1 MAIVRSQ
8 ETSSPNSHCS
18 YDVFLSFRGED
29 TRKTFTDH
37 LYTALVHAG
46 FRTFRDDDG
55 IERGENIK
63 FELNKAIQES
73 KISIVVFSEDYA
85 SSSWC
90 LDELVMI
97 LERRRTVGHV
107 VLPVFYHVDPSHV
120 RKQKKSFKEA
130 FTRHEERFRAEVSE
144 RKVEWI
150 GKMEEWKAALRE
162 AADLAGMNLQNQT
175 DGLESKFIQKIVK
188 VAGDKLSRTTLAI
201 APHLIGIYSRAKNI
215 GLWLQDESSDVGIVA
230 ICGMGGIGKTTIA
243 KVLYNSNFS
252 RFEGSSFLANVREI
266 LKQQDGLLRLQ
277 RQLLSDMLKGRKE
290 KLYSVDEG
298 VVKIKNALCCKKV
311 LVVLDDVDTV
321 DQLDAILGMRDW
333 LSQGSKIIITT
344 RRERLLKAHE
354 VCRVHKV
361 EKLDNDESLELF
373 SWHAFGKN
381 CPIDGFIEDSKRV
394 VHYCGGLPLAIK
406 ILGSSLSGKSLN
418 IWKSQLEKLKAFPDH
433 EILGKLKISYDSL
446 QDDHDKNLFLHV
458 ACFFV
463 GMDEDWV
470 VTILDGCDFY
480 TMVGIQ
486 NLIDRCLLTIDERK
500 KLVMHQLVQEMG
512 REIVRQESP
521 KEPGE
526 RSRLWNHKDSLNVL
540 RENTGTRKIE
550 GLTLDMNLFKKDKH
564 DRTIFGVNRKRHYDE
579 FLDTPFLT
587 NTSNSFKRH
596 CFGMFS
602 SKNVGTALGNSNQLT
617 LEVDAFSRMHK
628 LKLLQLNYVQISGSL
643 KIFPKGLRWLCWHGF
658 PFKFIPCDFP
668 LESLIVLDMSYS
680 SLQKIWEGDKLLKS
694 LKILDLSHSHCLKTP
709 DFSKVPNLEKLI
721 FKNCARLVEV
731 HESIGHL
738 ERLVLFNL
746 KDCKN
751 LRKLPRSICML
762 KSLETLDISGCSNL
776 EELPTGMETIES
788 LTVLHANRISIS
800 QLLSTS
806 KEVKSWHSF
815 IYPSLLKPRKSMEIS
830 WALLPQSLVHLSLEN
845 CNLSDDDFP
854 RDFSNLSSLQ
864 ILNLSGNPIRRVPNC
879 IRGHFGLQKL
889 YLIGCEKLWS
899 VEVQYKLKE
908 LYIPDCILLEKVTFQ
923 SLPLTL
929 ECKNIC
935 GNQFVDCRLGRTFL
949 SLDSEQNLVEIEGDY
964 KIEPLGNID
973 MEIINNL
980 GLSNLGS
987 MGCSNV
993 MLSCYGSQKARKF
1006 PLQGCHET
1014 HIFCAYCLGSKVP
1027 DLFNLK
1033 NEGYSISFTVP
1044 SHLNF
1049 RIRCLSVCSIYAL
1062 SDNQK
1067 EHDYDWDAHTII
1079 SNTTKSLIWS
1089 HSPYVFGIPEA
1100 DEDMMML
1107 SYWKFENQLE
1117 SGDELNISVVGD
1129 GDFQVKEVGV
1139 HLVYKEQEEK
1149 SSQSTSEEACQ
1160 QFSLYGNVVPGN
1172 ASVVRP
1178 ASKKVYNL
1186 GCHWENCRICD
1197 GL

>member
-8 ETSSPNSHCS
+8 ETSSSNSHCS

-29 TRKTFTDH
+29 TRKTFTGH
-37 LYTALVHAG
+37 LYTALAHAG

-97 LERRRTVGHV
+97 LERMRTVGHV

-120 RKQKKSFKEA
+120 RNQKKSFKEA
-130 FTRHEERFRAEVSE
+130 FMRHEERFRAEASE

-150 GKMEEWKAALRE
+150 GKVEEWKAALRE

-188 VAGDKLSRTTLAI
+188 VVGDKLSRTTLGI
-201 APHLIGIYSRAKNI
+201 APHLIGIYSRAENI

-243 KVLYNSNFS
+243 KVLYNLNFS

-311 LVVLDDVDTV
+311 LVVLDDVDTA

-344 RRERLLKAHE
+344 RREQLLKAHE

-418 IWKSQLEKLKAFPDH
+418 IWKSQLEKLKAFPDY

-446 QDDHDKNLFLHV
+446 QDDHDKDLFLHV

-486 NLIDRCLLTIDERK
+486 NLIDRSLLTIDESK

-521 KEPGE
+521 KEPGK

-550 GLTLDMNLFKKDKH
+550 GLTLDMNLLQKDKH

-587 NTSNSFKRH
+587 NVGNSFKRY

-602 SKNVGTALGNSNQLT
+602 SKNVGNALGNSNQVT
-617 LEVDAFSRMHK
+617 LEVDAFTRMHK

-643 KIFPKGLRWLCWHGF
+643 ENFPKGLRWLCWHGF

-680 SLQKIWEGDKLLKS
+680 SLQIIWEGEKLLKS
-694 LKILDLSHSHCLKTP
+694 LKILDLSHSHCLTKTP

-738 ERLVLFNL
+738 ERLVLLNL
-746 KDCKN
+746 EDCKN

-762 KSLETLDISGCSNL
+762 KFLETLDISGCSNL
-776 EELPTGMETIES
+776 EELPTGMKTMDS

-800 QLLSTS
+800 QLLSTN

-815 IYPSLLKPRKSMEIS
+815 IYPCLLKPRKSMEIS
-830 WALLPQSLVHLSLEN
+830 WALLPRCLVHLSLEN

-854 RDFSNLSSLQ
+854 MDFGNLTSLQ
-864 ILNLSGNPIRRVPNC
+864 ILNLSCNAIRSLPNC
-879 IRGHFGLQKL
+879 IRGHTGLQILSLDECTKL
-889 YLIGCEKLWS
+889 RSL
-899 VEVQYKLKE
+899 EVSQKLKE
-908 LYIPDCILLEKVTFQ
+908 LRFTGCTLLEKVTFPTIEYNNIYGGQ
-923 SLPLTL
+923 GSLYPNRLHL
-929 ECKNIC
+929 GASPNI
-935 GNQFVDCRLGRTFL
+935 
-949 SLDSEQNLVEIEGDY
+949 VEITGDF
-964 KIEPLGNID
+964 KFEPLGNID

-987 MGCSNV
+987 MG
-993 MLSCYGSQKARKF
+993 SQTVTLYNLYSGGLRKL
-1006 PLQGCHET
+1006 PLQGCHEK
-1014 HIFCAYCLGSKVP
+1014 HIFYAYCLGSKVP
-1027 DLFNLK
+1027 DWFNLK
-1033 NEGYSISFTVP
+1033 NEGSSISFTVP

-1049 RIRCLSVCSIYAL
+1049 RIRCLIVCSIYAL
-1062 SDNQK
+1062 SNNRK
-1067 EHDYDWDAHTII
+1067 ENDRFDRFDCGTHTSI
-1079 SNTTKSLIWS
+1079 SDTTKSLIWR
-1089 HSPYVFGIPEA
+1089 HLPHVRGIPEA

-1117 SGDELNISVVGD
+1117 GGDELNISVVENGY
-1129 GDFQVKEVGV
+1129 FHVKEVGV

-1149 SSQSTSEEACQ
+1149 SNQSTSEEASQ

-1172 ASVVRP
+1172 ASAVRP
-1178 ASKKVYNL
+1178 TSKKVYDL
-1186 GCHWENCRICD
+1186 GDHLPNCRICD
-1197 GL
+1197 DL

>member
-8 ETSSPNSHCS
+8 ETSSSNSHCS

-73 KISIVVFSEDYA
+73 KISIVVFSKDYA

-97 LERRRTVGHV
+97 LERRRTIGHV
-107 VLPVFYHVDPSHV
+107 VLPVFYHVDLSHV
-120 RKQKKSFKEA
+120 RKQKESFKEA
-130 FTRHEERFRAEVSE
+130 FTRHEERFRAETSE
-144 RKVEWI
+144 REVEWI
-150 GKMEEWKAALRE
+150 GKVEEWKAALKE
-162 AADLAGMNLQNQT
+162 AADFAGMNLQNQT
-175 DGLESKFIQKIVK
+175 DGKIVK
-188 VAGDKLSRTTLAI
+188 VVGDKLSRTTLGI

-230 ICGMGGIGKTTIA
+230 ICGMGGIGKTTLA

-354 VCRVHKV
+354 VCQVHKV

-381 CPIDGFIEDSKRV
+381 CPIDGFMEDSKRV
-394 VHYCGGLPLAIK
+394 VHYCGRLPLAIK

-486 NLIDRCLLTIDERK
+486 NLIDRCLLTIDEHK

-602 SKNVGTALGNSNQLT
+602 SKNVGTAIGNSNQLT
-617 LEVDAFSRMHK
+617 LEVDAFARMHK

-643 KIFPKGLRWLCWHGF
+643 KIFPRGLRWLCWHGF

-694 LKILDLSHSHCLKTP
+694 LNILDLSHSHCLKTP

-738 ERLVLFNL
+738 ESLVLFNL

-788 LTVLHANRISIS
+788 LTILHANRISIS

-830 WALLPQSLVHLSLEN
+830 WALLPRSLVHLSLGN

-854 RDFSNLSSLQ
+854 RDLSKLSSLQ
-864 ILNLSGNPIRRVPNC
+864 ILNLSGNAIRSVPNC

-889 YLIGCEKLWS
+889 YLIGCKKLWL
-899 VEVQYKLKE
+899 VEVQHKLKE
-908 LYIPDCILLEKVTFQ
+908 LYIPGCILL
-923 SLPLTL
+923 
-929 ECKNIC
+929 
-935 GNQFVDCRLGRTFL
+935 GRPFL
-949 SLDSEQNLVEIEGDY
+949 YLDAEHNLIEIEGDF
-964 KIEPLGNID
+964 KFEPLGNID

-993 MLSCYGSQKARKF
+993 MLSCFGSQKARKF

-1089 HSPYVFGIPEA
+1089 HSPYVFGISEA

-1117 SGDELNISVVGD
+1117 NGDELNISVVGNEY
-1129 GDFQVKEVGV
+1129 FQVKEVGV
-1139 HLVYKEQEEK
+1139 HFVYKEQEEK
-1149 SSQSTSEEACQ
+1149 SSQSTSEEASQ

-1172 ASVVRP
+1172 ASAVRP
-1178 ASKKVYNL
+1178 ARKKIYCL
-1186 GCHWENCRICD
+1186 GTHWADCSICD
-1197 GL
+1197 GLHRELVVSEL

>member
-1 MAIVRSQ
+1 MLSQ
-8 ETSSPNSHCS
+8 ETSSSNSHCS

-37 LYTALVHAG
+37 LYTALAYAG
-46 FRTFRDDDG
+46 LRTFRDDDG

-120 RKQKKSFKEA
+120 RNQKKSFKEA
-130 FTRHEERFRAEVSE
+130 FMRHEERFRAEASE

-150 GKMEEWKAALRE
+150 GKVEEWKAALRE
-162 AADLAGMNLQNQT
+162 AANLAGMNLQNQT
-175 DGLESKFIQKIVK
+175 DGLEPKFIQKIVK
-188 VAGDKLSRTTLAI
+188 VVGDKLSRTTLGI
-201 APHLIGIYSRAKNI
+201 APHLIGIYSRAENI

-243 KVLYNSNFS
+243 KVLYNLNFS
-252 RFEGSSFLANVREI
+252 RFEGSSFLANVREN

-290 KLYSVDEG
+290 KLYNVDEG

-311 LVVLDDVDTV
+311 LVVLDDVDTA

-344 RRERLLKAHE
+344 RREQLLKAHE

-373 SWHAFGKN
+373 SCHAFGKN

-418 IWKSQLEKLKAFPDH
+418 IWKSQLEKLKAFPDY

-446 QDDHDKNLFLHV
+446 QYDHDKDLFLHV

-463 GMDEDWV
+463 GMDEGWV

-480 TMVGIQ
+480 TMVGIE
-486 NLIDRCLLTIDERK
+486 NLINRSLLTIDESK

-521 KEPGE
+521 KEPGK

-550 GLTLDMNLFKKDKH
+550 GLTLDMNLLQKDKH

-587 NTSNSFKRH
+587 NVGNSFKRY

-602 SKNVGTALGNSNQLT
+602 SKNVGTALGNSNQAT
-617 LEVDAFSRMHK
+617 LEVDAFARMHK

-643 KIFPKGLRWLCWHGF
+643 ENFPKGLRWLCWHGF

-680 SLQKIWEGDKLLKS
+680 SLQIIWEGEKLLKS
-694 LKILDLSHSHCLKTP
+694 LKILDLSHSHCLTKTP

-738 ERLVLFNL
+738 ERLVLLNL
-746 KDCKN
+746 EDCKN

-762 KSLETLDISGCSNL
+762 KFLETLDISGCSNL
-776 EELPTGMETIES
+776 EELPTGMKTMDS
-788 LTVLHANRISIS
+788 LTVLHANRISMS

-815 IYPSLLKPRKSMEIS
+815 IYPCLLQPRKSMEIS
-830 WALLPQSLVHLSLEN
+830 WALLPRCLVHLSLEI

-854 RDFSNLSSLQ
+854 MDFGNLSSLQ
-864 ILNLSGNPIRRVPNC
+864 ILNLSCNAIRSLPNC
-879 IRGHFGLQKL
+879 IRDHTGLEILNLDECTKL
-889 YLIGCEKLWS
+889 RSL
-899 VEVQYKLKE
+899 EVSQNLKE
-908 LYIPDCILLEKVTFQ
+908 LWFTGCTLLEKVTF
-923 SLPLTL
+923 PTI
-929 ECKNIC
+929 EYNNIY
-935 GNQFVDCRLGRTFL
+935 GGQGT
-949 SLDSEQNLVEIEGDY
+949 
-964 KIEPLGNID
+964 NIQQ
-973 MEIINNL
+973 EEVISVREN
-980 GLSNLGS
+980 
-987 MGCSNV
+987 
-993 MLSCYGSQKARKF
+993 MLLLCFDFDDAVY
-1006 PLQGCHET
+1006 
-1014 HIFCAYCLGSKVP
+1014 YCLG
-1027 DLFNLK
+1027 
-1033 NEGYSISFTVP
+1033 EAAATG
-1044 SHLNF
+1044 
-1049 RIRCLSVCSIYAL
+1049 
-1062 SDNQK
+1062 
-1067 EHDYDWDAHTII
+1067 II
-1079 SNTTKSLIWS
+1079 
-1089 HSPYVFGIPEA
+1089 V
-1100 DEDMMML
+1100 
-1107 SYWKFENQLE
+1107 
-1117 SGDELNISVVGD
+1117 
-1129 GDFQVKEVGV
+1129 
-1139 HLVYKEQEEK
+1139 
-1149 SSQSTSEEACQ
+1149 
-1160 QFSLYGNVVPGN
+1160 
-1172 ASVVRP
+1172 
-1178 ASKKVYNL
+1178 
-1186 GCHWENCRICD
+1186 
-1197 GL
+1197 

>member
-37 LYTALVHAG
+37 LYTALGHAG

-130 FTRHEERFRAEVSE
+130 LTRHEERFRAEASE

-150 GKMEEWKAALRE
+150 GKVKEWKAALRE

-175 DGLESKFIQKIVK
+175 DGKIVK
-188 VAGDKLSRTTLAI
+188 VVGDKLSRTTLGI

-290 KLYSVDEG
+290 KLYNVDEG
-298 VVKIKNALCCKKV
+298 VIKIKNALCCKKV

-344 RRERLLKAHE
+344 RREQLLKAHE

-361 EKLDNDESLELF
+361 ENLDHNESLELF

-394 VHYCGGLPLAIK
+394 VHYSGGLPLAIK

-418 IWKSQLEKLKAFPDH
+418 IWKSQLEKLKAFPDY

-446 QDDHDKNLFLHV
+446 QDDHDKNLFLHI

-480 TMVGIQ
+480 TVVGIQ
-486 NLIDRCLLTIDERK
+486 NLIDRCLLTIDECK

-550 GLTLDMNLFKKDKH
+550 GLTLDMNLSKKDKH

-587 NTSNSFKRH
+587 NVGNSFKRY

-602 SKNVGTALGNSNQLT
+602 SKNVGTALGNSNQVT
-617 LEVDAFSRMHK
+617 LEVDAFARMHK
-628 LKLLQLNYVQISGSL
+628 LKFLQLNYVQISGSL
-643 KIFPKGLRWLCWHGF
+643 ENFPKGLRWLCWHGF
-658 PFKFIPCDFP
+658 PFKSIPCDFP

-680 SLQKIWEGDKLLKS
+680 SLQIIWEGEKLLKS
-694 LKILDLSHSHCLKTP
+694 LKILDLSHSHCLTKTS

-721 FKNCARLVEV
+721 FINCARLVEV

-762 KSLETLDISGCSNL
+762 KFLETLDISGCSNL
-776 EELPTGMETIES
+776 EELPTEMETMES
-788 LTVLHANRISIS
+788 LTILHANRISIS

-815 IYPSLLKPRKSMEIS
+815 IYPCLLKPRKSVEIS
-830 WALLPQSLVHLSLEN
+830 WALLPRCLVHLSLEN

-854 RDFSNLSSLQ
+854 MDLGNLSSLK
-864 ILNLSGNPIRRVPNC
+864 ILNLSCNAIRSLPNC
-879 IRGHFGLQKL
+879 IRGHTGLQILCLRRCTKL
-889 YLIGCEKLWS
+889 RSL
-899 VEVQYKLKE
+899 EVLQKLKE
-908 LYIPDCILLEKVTFQ
+908 LRFTGCTLLEKVTFPTIEYNNIYSNQ
-923 SLPLTL
+923 GTRCLLPNLL
-929 ECKNIC
+929 YIGCNPNI
-935 GNQFVDCRLGRTFL
+935 
-949 SLDSEQNLVEIEGDY
+949 VEIMGCFKY
-964 KIEPLGNID
+964 EPLGNID

-987 MGCSNV
+987 I
-993 MLSCYGSQKARKF
+993 GSQTVTLCICLWWLLNRRKL
-1006 PLQGCHET
+1006 PLQ
-1014 HIFCAYCLGSKVP
+1014 VP
-1027 DLFNLK
+1027 DWFNLK
-1033 NEGYSISFTVP
+1033 NEGSSISFIVP

-1062 SDNQK
+1062 K
-1067 EHDYDWDAHTII
+1067 GHHHFHCHVHTII
-1079 SNTTKSLIWS
+1079 SNATKSLIWS
-1089 HSPYVFGIPEA
+1089 HSPYVFGIPKA
-1100 DEDMMML
+1100 DEDMMMS

-1117 SGDELNISVVGD
+1117 GGDELNISVVGNWC
-1129 GDFQVKEVGV
+1129 FHVKEVGV

-1149 SSQSTSEEACQ
+1149 SSQSTSEEASQ

-1172 ASVVRP
+1172 ASAVRP
-1178 ASKKVYNL
+1178 ASKSVYRL
-1186 GCHWENCRICD
+1186 GSHVPNCRICD
-1197 GL
+1197 DL

>member
-1 MAIVRSQ
+1 MAFVRSQ
-8 ETSSPNSHCS
+8 ETSSSNSHCS

-37 LYTALVHAG
+37 LYTALAHAG
-46 FRTFRDDDG
+46 FRAFRDDNG

-120 RKQKKSFKEA
+120 RNQKKSFKEA
-130 FTRHEERFRAEVSE
+130 FMRHEERFRAEASE

-150 GKMEEWKAALRE
+150 GKVEEWKTALRE
-162 AADLAGMNLQNQT
+162 AANLAGMNLQNQT
-175 DGLESKFIQKIVK
+175 DGKIVK
-188 VAGDKLSRTTLAI
+188 VVGDKLSRTTLGI
-201 APHLIGIYSRAKNI
+201 APHLIGIYSRAENI

-243 KVLYNSNFS
+243 KVLYNLNFS
-252 RFEGSSFLANVREI
+252 RFEGSSFLANVREN

-290 KLYSVDEG
+290 KLYNVDEG

-311 LVVLDDVDTV
+311 LVVLDDVDTA

-344 RRERLLKAHE
+344 RREQLLKAHE

-406 ILGSSLSGKSLN
+406 VLGSSLSGKSLN
-418 IWKSQLEKLKAFPDH
+418 IWKSQLEKLKAFPDY

-446 QDDHDKNLFLHV
+446 QDDHDKDLFLHV

-463 GMDEDWV
+463 GMDEGWV

-486 NLIDRCLLTIDERK
+486 NLIDRSLLTIDESK

-521 KEPGE
+521 KEPGK
-526 RSRLWNHKDSLNVL
+526 RSRLWNHKDSFNVL

-550 GLTLDMNLFKKDKH
+550 GLTLDMNLLQKDKH

-587 NTSNSFKRH
+587 NAGNSFKRY

-602 SKNVGTALGNSNQLT
+602 SKNVGTALGNSNQVT
-617 LEVDAFSRMHK
+617 LEVDAFARMHK
-628 LKLLQLNYVQISGSL
+628 LKLLQLNFVQISGSL
-643 KIFPKGLRWLCWHGF
+643 ENFPKGLRWLCWHGF

-680 SLQKIWEGDKLLKS
+680 SLQIIWEGEKLLKS
-694 LKILDLSHSHCLKTP
+694 LKILDLSHSHCLTKTP

-738 ERLVLFNL
+738 ERLVLLNL
-746 KDCKN
+746 EDCKN

-762 KSLETLDISGCSNL
+762 KFLETLDISGCSNL
-776 EELPTGMETIES
+776 EELPTGMKTMDS
-788 LTVLHANRISIS
+788 LTVLHANRISMS

-815 IYPSLLKPRKSMEIS
+815 IYPCLLQPRKSMEIS
-830 WALLPQSLVHLSLEN
+830 WALLPRCLVHLSLEN

-854 RDFSNLSSLQ
+854 MDFGNLSSLQ
-864 ILNLSGNPIRRVPNC
+864 ILNLSCNAIRSLPNC
-879 IRGHFGLQKL
+879 IRGHTGLEILHLDECTKL
-889 YLIGCEKLWS
+889 RSL
-899 VEVQYKLKE
+899 EVSQNLKE
-908 LYIPDCILLEKVTFQ
+908 LGFTGCTLLEKVTFPTIEYNNIYGGQ
-923 SLPLTL
+923 GSLFP
-929 ECKNIC
+929 N
-935 GNQFVDCRLGRTFL
+935 RLHLGA
-949 SLDSEQNLVEIEGDY
+949 SPNLVEITGDF
-964 KIEPLGNID
+964 KFEPLGNVD

-987 MGCSNV
+987 MG
-993 MLSCYGSQKARKF
+993 SQTVTLYNLYSGGPRKL
-1006 PLQGCHET
+1006 PLQ
-1014 HIFCAYCLGSKVP
+1014 GSKVP
-1027 DLFNLK
+1027 DWFNLK
-1033 NEGYSISFTVP
+1033 NEGSSISFTVP

-1049 RIRCLSVCSIYAL
+1049 RIRCLIVCSIYAL
-1062 SDNQK
+1062 SNNRK
-1067 EHDYDWDAHTII
+1067 ENDRFDRFDCGTHTSI
-1079 SNTTKSLIWS
+1079 SDTTKSLIWR
-1089 HSPYVFGIPEA
+1089 HLPYVRGIPEA

-1117 SGDELNISVVGD
+1117 GGDELNISVVDNGY
-1129 GDFQVKEVGV
+1129 FHVKEVGI

-1149 SSQSTSEEACQ
+1149 SNQSTSEEASQ

-1172 ASVVRP
+1172 ASAVRP
-1178 ASKKVYNL
+1178 TSKKVYDL
-1186 GCHWENCRICD
+1186 GDHLPNCRICD
-1197 GL
+1197 DL

>member
-8 ETSSPNSHCS
+8 ETSSSNSHCS

-73 KISIVVFSEDYA
+73 KISIVVFSKDYA

-97 LERRRTVGHV
+97 LERRRTIGHV

-120 RKQKKSFKEA
+120 RKQKESFKEA
-130 FTRHEERFRAEVSE
+130 FTRHEERFRAETSE
-144 RKVEWI
+144 REVEWI
-150 GKMEEWKAALRE
+150 GKVEEWKAALKE
-162 AADLAGMNLQNQT
+162 AADFAGMNLQNQT
-175 DGLESKFIQKIVK
+175 DGKIVK
-188 VAGDKLSRTTLAI
+188 VVGDELSRTTLGI

-215 GLWLQDESSDVGIVA
+215 GLWLEDESSDVGIVT

-354 VCRVHKV
+354 VCQVHKV

-381 CPIDGFIEDSKRV
+381 CPIDGFMEDSKRV

-418 IWKSQLEKLKAFPDH
+418 IWRSQLEKLKAFPDH

-486 NLIDRCLLTIDERK
+486 NLIDRCLLTIDEHK

-512 REIVRQESP
+512 REIVKQESP

-602 SKNVGTALGNSNQLT
+602 SKNVGTAIGNSNQLT
-617 LEVDAFSRMHK
+617 LEVDAFARMHK

-721 FKNCARLVEV
+721 FKNCARLVEI
-731 HESIGHL
+731 HESTGHL
-738 ERLVLFNL
+738 ERLVLLNL

-788 LTVLHANRISIS
+788 LTTLHANGISIS

-830 WALLPQSLVHLSLEN
+830 WALLPRSLVHLSLGY

-854 RDFSNLSSLQ
+854 RDLSKLSSLQ
-864 ILNLSGNPIRRVPNC
+864 ILDLSGNAIRSVPNC

-889 YLIGCEKLWS
+889 YLIGCNKLWS
-899 VEVQYKLKE
+899 VEVQHKLKE
-908 LYIPDCILLEKVTFQ
+908 LYISGCILMDKVTFQ

-929 ECKNIC
+929 EYSNIC
-935 GNQFVDCRLGRTFL
+935 GNQLAHHRLARPFL
-949 SLDSEQNLVEIEGDY
+949 YLDTQHNLVEIEGDF
-964 KIEPLGNID
+964 KFEPLGNID

-993 MLSCYGSQKARKF
+993 MLSCFGSQTARKF

-1014 HIFCAYCLGSKVP
+1014 HIFCAYCLGSKAP

-1033 NEGYSISFTVP
+1033 NEGYSLSFTVP

-1067 EHDYDWDAHTII
+1067 EHDYNWDAHTII

-1089 HSPYVFGIPEA
+1089 HSPYVLGIPEA

-1149 SSQSTSEEACQ
+1149 SSQSTSEEASQ

-1178 ASKKVYNL
+1178 ASKKVYCL
-1186 GCHWENCRICD
+1186 GFHWENCRICD

>member
-8 ETSSPNSHCS
+8 EISSSNSHCS

-37 LYTALVHAG
+37 LCTALVHAG

-63 FELNKAIQES
+63 LELNKAIQES

-150 GKMEEWKAALRE
+150 GKVEEWKAALRE

-175 DGLESKFIQKIVK
+175 DGLESKFVQKIVK
-188 VAGDKLSRTTLAI
+188 VVGDKLSRTTLGI

-311 LVVLDDVDTV
+311 LIVLDDVDTV

-721 FKNCARLVEV
+721 LKNCARLVEV

-830 WALLPQSLVHLSLEN
+830 WALLPRSLVHLSLEN

-854 RDFSNLSSLQ
+854 RDLINLSSLQ
-864 ILNLSGNPIRRVPNC
+864 ILNLSGNAIRSVPNC

-889 YLIGCEKLWS
+889 YLIGCKKLWS
-899 VEVQYKLKE
+899 VEVQHKLKE
-908 LYIPDCILLEKVTFQ
+908 LYIPGCILLEKVTFQ

-929 ECKNIC
+929 ECKNIW
-935 GNQFVDCRLGRTFL
+935 GNQFVDSRLERTFL
-949 SLDSEQNLVEIEGDY
+949 SLDSEHNLVEIEGDF
-964 KIEPLGNID
+964 KFEPLGNID

-993 MLSCYGSQKARKF
+993 MLSCHGSQKARKF

-1062 SDNQK
+1062 SSKRK
-1067 EHDYDWDAHTII
+1067 EDYRFNCDAHTII

-1089 HSPYVFGIPEA
+1089 HSPYVFGIEC
-1100 DEDMMML
+1100 M
-1107 SYWKFENQLE
+1107 FH
-1117 SGDELNISVVGD
+1117 
-1129 GDFQVKEVGV
+1129 F
-1139 HLVYKEQEEK
+1139 VYKEQEEK
-1149 SSQSTSEEACQ
+1149 SSQSTSEEASQ

-1178 ASKKVYNL
+1178 ARKKVYSL
-1186 GCHWENCRICD
+1186 GCQWENCRICD

>member
-37 LYTALVHAG
+37 LCTALVHAG
-46 FRTFRDDDG
+46 FHTFRDDDG

-63 FELNKAIQES
+63 LELNKAIQES

-130 FTRHEERFRAEVSE
+130 FTRHEERFRAEASE

-150 GKMEEWKAALRE
+150 GKVEEWKAALRE
-162 AADLAGMNLQNQT
+162 AANLAGMNLQNQT

-188 VAGDKLSRTTLAI
+188 VVGDKLSRTTLGI

-230 ICGMGGIGKTTIA
+230 ICGMGGMGKTTIA

-252 RFEGSSFLANVREI
+252 RFEGSSFLANIREI
-266 LKQQDGLLRLQ
+266 LKQQDGLLQLQ

-290 KLYSVDEG
+290 NLYSVDEG

-311 LVVLDDVDTV
+311 LVVLDDVDTL

-344 RRERLLKAHE
+344 RREQLLKAHE
-354 VCRVHKV
+354 VCRVHQV

-381 CPIDGFIEDSKRV
+381 RPIDGFIEDSERV
-394 VHYCGGLPLAIK
+394 VQYCGGLPLAIK
-406 ILGSSLSGKSLN
+406 ILGASLSGRSLN
-418 IWKSQLEKLKAFPDH
+418 VWKSQLQKLKAIPNS
-433 EILGKLKISYDSL
+433 EVIEKLKISYDSL

-458 ACFFV
+458 GCFFV
-463 GMDEDWV
+463 GMDEDQV

-486 NLIDRCLLTIDERK
+486 NLIDRCLLTIDEHK

-512 REIVRQESP
+512 REIVRRESP

-526 RSRLWNHKDSLNVL
+526 RSRLWNCKDSLNVL

-550 GLTLDMNLFKKDKH
+550 GLKLDMNLLKEDKY

-579 FLDTPFLT
+579 FLDMPLLS
-587 NTSNSFKRH
+587 NVGNSFKRY
-596 CFGMFS
+596 CFGF
-602 SKNVGTALGNSNQLT
+602 SKNAGTALGNSNQIP
-617 LEVDAFSRMHK
+617 LEVDAFARMHK
-628 LKLLQLNYVQISGSL
+628 LKLLQLKYIQISGSFEN
-643 KIFPKGLRWLCWHGF
+643 FPKGLRWLCWHGF
-658 PFKFIPCDFP
+658 PLKSIPHDFP
-668 LESLIVLDMSYS
+668 LENLTILDMSYS
-680 SLQKIWEGDKLLKS
+680 RLQIAWKGAKLLES
-694 LKILDLSHSHCLKTP
+694 LKILDLSHSHCLTKTP
-709 DFSKVPNLEKLI
+709 DFSKVPNLERLI
-721 FKNCARLVEV
+721 LKNCATLVEV
-731 HESIGHL
+731 HESVGHL
-738 ERLVLFNL
+738 QRLVLFNL
-746 KDCKN
+746 KDCKS
-751 LRKLPRSICML
+751 LKKLPRSIGML
-762 KSLETLDISGCSNL
+762 KFLETLDISGCSNL
-776 EELPTGMETIES
+776 EELPTELGTMES
-788 LTVLHANRISIS
+788 LTVFHANKIDRSR
-800 QLLSTS
+800 LFSTS
-806 KEVKSWHSF
+806 KEVKSWHSL
-815 IYPSLLKPRKSMEIS
+815 IWPSLLKPRRSMDIS
-830 WALLPQSLVHLSLEN
+830 WSFLPRSVVHLSLEN

-854 RDFSNLSSLQ
+854 RDLSNLSSLQ
-864 ILNLSGNPIRRVPNC
+864 ILNLSGNAIRSVPNC
-879 IRGHFGLQKL
+879 IRGHFGLQIL
-889 YLIGCEKLWS
+889 YLNQCEKLWS
-899 VEVQYKLKE
+899 VEVQHKLKE
-908 LYIPDCILLEKVTFQ
+908 LWIGGCILLEKVILQ
-923 SLPLTL
+923 SLPLTI
-929 ECKNIC
+929 EYNNIR
-935 GNQFVDCRLGRTFL
+935 GNQLTTRRLEPLRYVFMN
-949 SLDSEQNLVEIEGDY
+949 EKIVEILGTF
-964 KIEPLGNID
+964 KLEPLGNVD
-973 MEIINNL
+973 TEILNNL
-980 GLSNLGS
+980 SLSNIGF

-993 MLSCYGSQKARKF
+993 LLSCLWSNKKRKL
-1006 PLQGCHET
+1006 PLQGCHEK
-1014 HIFCAYCLGSKVP
+1014 HIFYAYCLGSKVP
-1027 DLFNLK
+1027 DWFNLK
-1033 NEGYSISFTVP
+1033 NEGSSISFTVP

-1062 SDNQK
+1062 SNKRK
-1067 EHDYDWDAHTII
+1067 EDYRFDCDAHTSI

-1117 SGDELNISVVGD
+1117 SGDELNISVVGNEY
-1129 GDFQVKEVGV
+1129 FQVKEVGV
-1139 HLVYKEQEEK
+1139 HFVYKEQEEK
-1149 SSQSTSEEACQ
+1149 SGQSTSEEASQ

-1178 ASKKVYNL
+1178 ARKKVYSL
-1186 GCHWENCRICD
+1186 GSHWENCRICD

>member
-1 MAIVRSQ
+1 MAIVRPQ
-8 ETSSPNSHCS
+8 EISSSNSHCS
-18 YDVFLSFRGED
+18 YDVFLSFRGEA

-37 LYTALVHAG
+37 LCTALVHAG

-63 FELNKAIQES
+63 LELNKAIQES

-150 GKMEEWKAALRE
+150 GKVEEWKAALRE

-175 DGLESKFIQKIVK
+175 DGV
-188 VAGDKLSRTTLAI
+188 VGDKLSRTTLGI

-252 RFEGSSFLANVREI
+252 RFEGSSFLAN
-266 LKQQDGLLRLQ
+266 
-277 RQLLSDMLKGRKE
+277 E

-311 LVVLDDVDTV
+311 LVVHDDVDTV
-321 DQLDAILGMRDW
+321 DQLDAILGMTDW

-418 IWKSQLEKLKAFPDH
+418 IWKSHLEKLKAFPDH

-512 REIVRQESP
+512 REIDWQESP

-526 RSRLWNHKDSLNVL
+526 HSRLWNHKDSLNVL

-579 FLDTPFLT
+579 FLDMPFLT

-602 SKNVGTALGNSNQLT
+602 SKNEGTALGNSNQLT

-680 SLQKIWEGDKLLKS
+680 SLQKIWEGDKLLRS

-815 IYPSLLKPRKSMEIS
+815 FYPSLLKPRKSMEIS

-845 CNLSDDDFP
+845 CNLLDDDFP

-864 ILNLSGNPIRRVPNC
+864 ILNLSGNPIRSVPNC

-949 SLDSEQNLVEIEGDY
+949 SLDSEQNLVEIEGDF

-973 MEIINNL
+973 MDIINNL

-993 MLSCYGSQKARKF
+993 MLSCFGSQKARKF

-1067 EHDYDWDAHTII
+1067 EHDYNWDAHTII

-1089 HSPYVFGIPEA
+1089 HSPYVIGIPEA

-1149 SSQSTSEEACQ
+1149 SSQSTSEEASQ

-1172 ASVVRP
+1172 ASAVSP
-1178 ASKKVYNL
+1178 ASKKVYLL
-1186 GCHWENCRICD
+1186 GTCRMDCRICN

>member
-1 MAIVRSQ
+1 
-8 ETSSPNSHCS
+8 
-18 YDVFLSFRGED
+18 
-29 TRKTFTDH
+29 
-37 LYTALVHAG
+37 
-46 FRTFRDDDG
+46 
-55 IERGENIK
+55 
-63 FELNKAIQES
+63 
-73 KISIVVFSEDYA
+73 
-85 SSSWC
+85 
-90 LDELVMI
+90 MI

-120 RKQKKSFKEA
+120 RNQKKSFKEA
-130 FTRHEERFRAEVSE
+130 FTRHEERFRAEASE
-144 RKVEWI
+144 RKVEWM
-150 GKMEEWKAALRE
+150 GKVKEWKAALRE

-188 VAGDKLSRTTLAI
+188 VVGDKRSRTTLGI
-201 APHLIGIYSRAKNI
+201 APHLIGIYSRAENI

-243 KVLYNSNFS
+243 KVLYNLNFS

-277 RQLLSDMLKGRKE
+277 RKLLSDMLKGRKE

-311 LVVLDDVDTV
+311 LVVLDDVDTA

-344 RRERLLKAHE
+344 RREQLLKAHE
-354 VCRVHKV
+354 VCQVHKV
-361 EKLDNDESLELF
+361 GKLDNDESLELF

-418 IWKSQLEKLKAFPDH
+418 IWKSQLEKLKAFPDY

-486 NLIDRCLLTIDERK
+486 NLIDRCLLTIDESK

-512 REIVRQESP
+512 REIVQQESP
-521 KEPGE
+521 KEPGK

-550 GLTLDMNLFKKDKH
+550 GLTLDTNLLQKDKH

-587 NTSNSFKRH
+587 NVGNSFKRY

-602 SKNVGTALGNSNQLT
+602 PKNVGTALGNSNQIT
-617 LEVDAFSRMHK
+617 LEVDAFARMHK

-643 KIFPKGLRWLCWHGF
+643 ENFPKGLRWLCWHGF

-680 SLQKIWEGDKLLKS
+680 SLQIIWEGEKLLKS
-694 LKILDLSHSHCLKTP
+694 LKILDLSHSHCLTKTP
-709 DFSKVPNLEKLI
+709 NFSKVPNLEKLI

-751 LRKLPRSICML
+751 LRMLPRSICML
-762 KSLETLDISGCSNL
+762 KFLKTLDISGCSNL
-776 EELPTGMETIES
+776 EELPTGIETMES
-788 LTVLHANRISIS
+788 LTVLHASGISIS

-815 IYPSLLKPRKSMEIS
+815 IYPCLLKPRKSMEIS
-830 WALLPQSLVHLSLEN
+830 WALLPRCMVHLSLEN

-854 RDFSNLSSLQ
+854 MVLGNLCSLQ
-864 ILNLSGNPIRRVPNC
+864 ILNLSCNAIRSLPNC
-879 IRGHFGLQKL
+879 IRGHTGLQILSLDRCTKL
-889 YLIGCEKLWS
+889 RSLEVSQKLEELRFEGCT
-899 VEVQYKLKE
+899 
-908 LYIPDCILLEKVTFQ
+908 LLEKVTF
-923 SLPLTL
+923 PTI
-929 ECKNIC
+929 EYNDIY
-935 GNQFVDCRLGRTFL
+935 GNQGTRFL
-949 SLDSEQNLVEIEGDY
+949 HPNRIQWGENHKIVEIMGRF
-964 KIEPLGNID
+964 KLEPLGNID

-987 MGCSNV
+987 MG
-993 MLSCYGSQKARKF
+993 SQTVRLCGPNSVNPWKL
-1006 PLQGCHET
+1006 PLQGCHEK
-1014 HIFCAYCLGSKVP
+1014 HIFYAYCLGSKVP
-1027 DLFNLK
+1027 DWFNLK
-1033 NEGYSISFTVP
+1033 NEGSSISFTVP

-1049 RIRCLSVCSIYAL
+1049 RIRCLIVCSIYAL
-1062 SDNQK
+1062 SNNRK
-1067 EHDYDWDAHTII
+1067 EDDWFHPSDCVTHTII
-1079 SNTTKSLIWS
+1079 SNSTKSFIWN
-1089 HSPYVFGIPEA
+1089 HSQFVFGIPEA

-1107 SYWKFENQLE
+1107 SYSKFENQLE
-1117 SGDELNISVVGD
+1117 CGDELNISVVGN
-1129 GDFQVKEVGV
+1129 GYFHVKEVGV

-1149 SSQSTSEEACQ
+1149 SSQSTSEEASQ

-1172 ASVVRP
+1172 ASAVRP

-1186 GCHWENCRICD
+1186 GRHLRSCRICGD
-1197 GL
+1197 L